1 MRERE
6 AAGGAGHQEEVGVDP
21 VDVAERDRREHR
33 HRDPQR
39 PPPISAPDQG
49 ASREQR
55 RDREGDRIGERRP
68 SLAHHSHQRSD
79 RERVEER
86 LAVNDASAA
95 VAALE
100 DHLGRVAAP
109 RPESLEVLGR
119 ESEIPVPGQA
129 LGLHEVGRL
138 VTDQA
143 RPAIARSCR
152 GAPEGEREQDAE
164 HPPAGAF
171 P

>member
-1 MRERE
+1 M
-6 AAGGAGHQEEVGVDP
+6 DP
-21 VDVAERDRREHR
+21 VDVAEGDRREHR
-33 HRDPQR
+33 HGDPQW
-39 PPPISAPDQG
+39 PPLLSPPGQRV
-49 ASREQR
+49 SREKR
-55 RDREGDRIGERRP
+55 GDGERDRIGERRA

-86 LAVNDASAA
+86 LAIDDASAA

-109 RPESLEVLGR
+109 RPEPLEVLGR

-138 VTDQA
+138 VADQA
-143 RPAIARSCR
+143 RPAIARSRR
-152 GAPEGEREQDAE
+152 GTAEGEGEQDAE

-171 P
+171 S